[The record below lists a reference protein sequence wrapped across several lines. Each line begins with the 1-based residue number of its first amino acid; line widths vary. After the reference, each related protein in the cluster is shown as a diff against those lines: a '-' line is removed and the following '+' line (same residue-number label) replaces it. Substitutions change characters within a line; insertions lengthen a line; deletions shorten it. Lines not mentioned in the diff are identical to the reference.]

1 MTDKKTHSA
10 SPAPGSPQ
18 GTPHGTPLRRAF
30 QRSKANVTALFFLSA
45 AINMLALNGSLY
57 MMLVYDKALPSQ
69 NMATLMGLFLFSTF
83 IYAVQ
88 GLFEV
93 LRAGILSDIAKGFEA
108 MLAPRAIR
116 AAHEIALKGGAG
128 ENKASPLKDLDQI
141 RAFIAGPG
149 PSALMDLPWIVF
161 FLGILS
167 LLHVWLGVAALA
179 GAIVLI
185 VLTVLSERINKTV
198 GSSISD
204 VSGQRSRLAERMRRS
219 AETLQSLGMKGRF
232 AQRYVAVNR
241 DLSDRN
247 RKVVSQLA
255 IISTS
260 SRTTRMF
267 IQSALLTV
275 GAWLV
280 INGQVSGGIIFASSI
295 LAGRALAPIDQAIA
309 QWRNFSQARASW
321 ARLNQTLEQADAAA
335 GGAIERTALPAPTGQ
350 LEVAELKVAPPGV
363 ELATV
368 HDISFA
374 CEAGSIVGVIG
385 PSGSGKSSLA
395 RALVGAWP
403 LTSGKVRLDGATL
416 DQWDSDTLG
425 QHIGYLPQTVELI
438 AGTVAQ
444 NIARFDPAAPSEA
457 IVAAAQLAGVHQLIL
472 KLPKGYESEVGE
484 DGRNLS
490 AGQRQRIGLA
500 RALYMAPRL
509 IVLDEP
515 NSNLDPAGEQALSSA
530 LIELRKNRRTSLVV
544 THRQSVLRYCTHLLY
559 IMDGRVRHFGP
570 RDEVLATM
578 KAASNVRAM
587 SAA

>member
-1 MTDKKTHSA
+1 MTDNTP
-10 SPAPGSPQ
+10 PAEGKNHDSL
-18 GTPHGTPLRRAF
+18 LRRAF
-30 QRSKANVTALFFLSA
+30 QRSKKNVTALFCLSA

-69 NMATLMGLFLFSTF
+69 NMATLLGLFVFSTF
-83 IYAVQ
+83 IYGVQ

-93 LRAGILSDIAKGFEA
+93 LRAGILSDIARAFEA
-108 MLAPRAIR
+108 ALAPRAIR
-116 AAHEIALKGGAG
+116 AAHEIALKGGT
-128 ENKASPLKDLDQI
+128 EDTRNSPLKDLDQI
-141 RAFIAGPG
+141 RSFIAGAG

-167 LLHVWLGVAALA
+167 LLHIWLGVAALA

-185 VLTVLSERINKTV
+185 ILTVLSEKVNKAV
-198 GSSISD
+198 GSSISE
-204 VSGQRSRLAERMRRS
+204 VSQKRSRLAERMRRS
-219 AETLQSLGMKGRF
+219 AETLQSLGMKSRF
-232 AQRYVAVNR
+232 ASRYVAINR

-247 RKVVSQLA
+247 RTVHAQLA
-255 IISTS
+255 MISTS

-267 IQSALLTV
+267 IQSVLLTV

-309 QWRNFSQARASW
+309 QWRSFSLARAAW
-321 ARLNQTLEQADAAA
+321 TRLDQTLAPA
-335 GGAIERTALPAPTGQ
+335 GEALPRTALPTPAGH
-350 LEVAELKVAPPGV
+350 LAVAELKVAPPGT
-363 ELATV
+363 ELATI

-403 LTSGKVRLDGATL
+403 LMAGQVRLDGATL
-416 DQWDSDTLG
+416 DQWDPDSLG
-425 QHIGYLPQTVELI
+425 QHVGYLPQTVELI
-438 AGTVAQ
+438 GGTVAE
-444 NIARFDPAAPSEA
+444 NIARFDTAASSED
-457 IVAAAQLAGVHQLIL
+457 IVAAAMLAGVHALIL
-472 KLPKGYESEVGE
+472 KLPKGYETEVGE

-500 RALYMAPRL
+500 RALFRSPRL
-509 IVLDEP
+509 VVLDEP

-530 LIELRKNRRTSLVV
+530 LIELRKNAVTALVV

-570 RDEVLATM
+570 RDEVLAQM
-578 KAASNVRAM
+578 KEASNVREM